1 MKIYIAMSVFIVVST
16 LSNAQNSRK
25 LDTIYANDQ
34 KNTALFFPRPITQGI
49 SGSTQFVFT
58 YNREKQQNFGLLQA
72 TPGEESNL
80 LVICG
85 NFIYSY
91 IVKYKKH
98 LNKLNY
104 FITESE
110 SIGELTPQVIKNVIE
125 PELQNLTINN
135 GKHYHKNAVFLLS
148 KKPRKPHLIERNQG
162 ILLGIENIIFQDSE
176 LYFVIQ
182 VSNES
187 SLDFD
192 LNFLEL
198 STQTRQRGKKTSVQT
213 LLKQPLF
220 QFNVPAAVK
229 ANQTKRFVYV
239 FSKFSLSKDRSAV
252 LEINEKNG
260 ARDVA
265 LKISHRIINNLDVY
279 R

>member
-1 MKIYIAMSVFIVVST
+1 MKKYIAISIFIVISA

-34 KNTALFFPRPITQGI
+34 KNIALFFPQPITQGI
-49 SGSTQFVFT
+49 TGSTQFVFT

-85 NFIYSY
+85 NSIYSY

-98 LNKLNY
+98 LKKLNY
-104 FITESE
+104 FISESE
-110 SIGELTPQVIKNVIE
+110 SIGELAPEVIKKVIQ
-125 PELQNLTINN
+125 PELHNLSINN
-135 GKHYHKNAVFLLS
+135 GKQYNKSAASLLS
-148 KKPRKPHLIERNQG
+148 KKPRKPHLTERNQG
-162 ILLGIENIIFQDSE
+162 IVLGIENIVFQDSE
-176 LYFVIQ
+176 LYMVIQ
-182 VSNES
+182 ISNKS

-198 STQTRQRGKKTSVQT
+198 STQTRQKGKRTSVQT
-213 LLKQPLF
+213 LLKQPLH
-220 QFNVPAAVK
+220 QFNAPAMIK

-239 FSKFSLSKDRSAV
+239 FSKFSLSNDRRAV
-252 LEINEKNG
+252 LELNEKNG

-265 LKISHRIINNLDVY
+265 LKISHRFINNPD
-279 R
+279 

>member
-1 MKIYIAMSVFIVVST
+1 MKIYIAISVFIVVSA
-16 LSNAQNSRK
+16 LSNAQNNRK

-49 SGSTQFVFT
+49 TGSTQFVFT

-91 IVKYKKH
+91 IIKYKKH

-104 FITESE
+104 FISESE
-110 SIGELTPQVIKNVIE
+110 GIGELAPEVIKHVIE
-125 PELQNLTINN
+125 PELHKNTLNK
-135 GKHYHKNAVFLLS
+135 GKHYHNNAAFLLS
-148 KKPRKPHLIERNQG
+148 KKPRKPQLLERNQE
-162 ILLGIENIIFQDSE
+162 IVLGIENIVFQDSE
-176 LYFVIQ
+176 LYMVIQ
-182 VSNES
+182 ISNKS

-198 STQTRQRGKKTSVQT
+198 STQTRQKGKRTSVQT
-213 LLKQPLF
+213 LLKQPLH
-220 QFNVPAAVK
+220 QFNAPAMIK
-229 ANQTKRFVYV
+229 ANQTRRFVYV
-239 FSKFSLSKDRSAV
+239 FSKFSLSTDQRAV
-252 LEINEKNG
+252 LELNEKNG

-265 LKISHRIINNLDVY
+265 LKISHRFINNPD
-279 R
+279 

>member
-1 MKIYIAMSVFIVVST
+1 MKKYIAISIFIVIFA

-34 KNTALFFPRPITQGI
+34 KNIALFFPLPITQGI
-49 SGSTQFVFT
+49 TGSTQFVFT

-91 IVKYKKH
+91 IIKYKKH
-98 LNKLNY
+98 LKKLNY
-104 FITESE
+104 FISESE
-110 SIGELTPQVIKNVIE
+110 SIGELAPEVIKKVIE
-125 PELQNLTINN
+125 PELHNLSINN
-135 GKHYHKNAVFLLS
+135 GKQYNKSAALLLS
-148 KKPRKPHLIERNQG
+148 EKPRKPHLKERNQG
-162 ILLGIENIIFQDSE
+162 IVLGIENIVFQDSE
-176 LYFVIQ
+176 LYMVIQ
-182 VSNES
+182 ISNES

-198 STQTRQRGKKTSVQT
+198 STQTRQKGKSISVQT
-213 LLKQPLF
+213 LLKQPHH
-220 QFNVPAAVK
+220 QFNVPAMVK

-239 FSKFSLSKDRSAV
+239 FSKFSLSTDRRAV
-252 LEINEKNG
+252 LELNEKNG

-265 LKISHRIINNLDVY
+265 LKISHRFINNPD
-279 R
+279 

>member
-1 MKIYIAMSVFIVVST
+1 MKKYIAISIFIVIFA

-34 KNTALFFPRPITQGI
+34 KNIALFFPLPITQGI
-49 SGSTQFVFT
+49 TGSTQFVFT

-91 IVKYKKH
+91 IIKYKKH

-104 FITESE
+104 FISESE
-110 SIGELTPQVIKNVIE
+110 SIAELAPEVIKKVIE
-125 PELQNLTINN
+125 PELHNLSINN
-135 GKHYHKNAVFLLS
+135 GKQYNKSAASLLS
-148 KKPRKPHLIERNQG
+148 KKPRKPHLTERNQG
-162 ILLGIENIIFQDSE
+162 IVLGIENIVFQDSE
-176 LYFVIQ
+176 LYMVIQ
-182 VSNES
+182 ISNES

-198 STQTRQRGKKTSVQT
+198 STQTRQKGKSISVQT
-213 LLKQPLF
+213 LLKQPHH
-220 QFNVPAAVK
+220 QFNVPAIIK

-239 FSKFSLSKDRSAV
+239 FSKFSLSTDRRAV
-252 LEINEKNG
+252 LELNEKNG

-265 LKISHRIINNLDVY
+265 LKISHRFINNPD
-279 R
+279 